1 MAATTSYAAGAKLTA
16 FRVVGVLL
24 GAFAVLPSVAFALL
38 ALVSDDRIELSHR
51 FHYVAILAGLSLIG
65 VFSVLFAFRPDSRAY
80 FHAVVLQALVW
91 LIAGLMGG
99 DLIGG
104 LWFTGPLGLLLLIVL
119 HPDPGSLR
127 RLPGRTS
134 VALLTYAMLTA
145 VPAWIYAVTM
155 AQPQSGP
162 ASDPHVAAHH
172 WSGVAGASLAIVAA
186 AIAASLRG
194 EGWRTT
200 AAIAAAAGALFGL
213 TGLVFP
219 DLPGAPDTG
228 WSWIAIAAGV
238 GLWILAQIEASREPT
253 AR

>member
-1 MAATTSYAAGAKLTA
+1 
-16 FRVVGVLL
+16 
-24 GAFAVLPSVAFALL
+24 
-38 ALVSDDRIELSHR
+38 
-51 FHYVAILAGLSLIG
+51 
-65 VFSVLFAFRPDSRAY
+65 
-80 FHAVVLQALVW
+80 
-91 LIAGLMGG
+91 
-99 DLIGG
+99 
-104 LWFTGPLGLLLLIVL
+104 
-119 HPDPGSLR
+119 
-127 RLPGRTS
+127 
-134 VALLTYAMLTA
+134 
-145 VPAWIYAVTM
+145 M